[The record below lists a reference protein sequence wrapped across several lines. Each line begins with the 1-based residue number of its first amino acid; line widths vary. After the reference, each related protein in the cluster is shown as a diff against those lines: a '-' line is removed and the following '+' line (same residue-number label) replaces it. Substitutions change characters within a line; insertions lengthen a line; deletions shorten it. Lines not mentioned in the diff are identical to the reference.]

1 MNDVYTFIN
10 LLYNCKCSEHNRD
23 IIITTIRLKS
33 PASRMFTQSFIQTQI
48 KENIKAP
55 RRVVGLC
62 AGNSPLSL
70 AFPHKGP
77 VTRKMFPFDDAT
89 VKQTNSICTAKIFF
103 RRPL

>member
-33 PASRMFTQSFIQTQI
+33 PASLMFTQSFIQTQI

-55 RRVVGLC
+55 RRWPLC
-62 AGNSPLSL
+62 GEFTFEPCIPA
-70 AFPHKGP
+70 
-77 VTRKMFPFDDAT
+77 
-89 VKQTNSICTAKIFF
+89 
-103 RRPL
+103 